1 MSASL
6 NPGITSNTLNE
17 ICQRNKSDVPK
28 TLSNICDGTF
38 GDNSLQFSAVNY
50 FHKKL
55 HHRCLTGK
63 KKPNHQGQH
72 PNGAYSVGLELT
84 LANDCTP
91 TGNHWFQSSSHQRL
105 N

>member
-6 NPGITSNTLNE
+6 NPGITSNMLNE

-50 FHKKL
+50 FRKKL

-63 KKPNHQGQH
+63 KK
-72 PNGAYSVGLELT
+72 T
-84 LANDCTP
+84 K
-91 TGNHWFQSSSHQRL
+91 SSRAASERRIQCWPRI
-105 N
+105 NPG